1 MGKMCLVI
9 ASLCALLKSPRSPLF
24 TFHTF
29 KCQCT
34 GTICVDVL
42 HFLVS
47 DLGFCA

>member
-1 MGKMCLVI
+1 MGNMCLVVS
-9 ASLCALLKSPRSPLF
+9 SLFAFLKSPKSPLF

-34 GTICVDVL
+34 GTIFVDVL
-42 HFLVS
+42 HFLVN